1 MAPGAPFVP
10 GLPPT
15 FVSPDAFARRAAH
28 QKSMG
33 VAGSAPSL
41 GTTAN
46 LGTPVPEEKEVGDG
60 NERKETLQPTQSEAP
75 TLDDQSQNTEAEHVD
90 PPELPK
96 PPKSA
101 PAKCEQPAL
110 PPQEPEKNGD
120 SNIYGNGM
128 YWKFP
133 GCWFLNDAV
142 CSI

>member
-1 MAPGAPFVP
+1 MFQDPRMAPGAPFVP

-15 FVSPDAFARRAAH
+15 FVSPDAFARRAAY

-33 VAGSAPSL
+33 VAGSTPSL

-46 LGTPVPEEKEVGDG
+46 LETPVPEEKEVGDG

-75 TLDDQSQNTEAEHVD
+75 TLDDQSQNTEAERVD
-90 PPELPK
+90 
-96 PPKSA
+96 
-101 PAKCEQPAL
+101 PAL

-133 GCWFLNDAV
+133 GC
-142 CSI
+142 